1 MRVRTLNEEMISEIG
16 RAFGDYDY
24 GSEKSLADAFPSRD
38 AAAAYICGYVR
49 MALQSGMLYATSERG
64 EGFIAYKRPG
74 ERIGLRAGLLL
85 AGAAMRAMPLRSL
98 VRFIRSATGGDP
110 GLQKRMDREKKPYL
124 HVGLVC
130 VRKSFQGQGYMRRV
144 MDMAFA
150 EGDRLQLPVILE
162 TDAQSKCDKYLHL
175 GMELAGIR
183 DFGRYGKLYDLIR
196 YPAKP

>member
-24 GSEKSLADAFPSRD
+24 GSERSLADAFPSRD

-49 MALQSGMLYATSERG
+49 MALQSGMFYATSERG

-85 AGAAMRAMPLRSL
+85 AGAALRAMPLRSL
-98 VRFIRSATGGDP
+98 VYFIRSAAGGEP

-144 MDMAFA
+144 MDIAFA

-162 TDAQSKCDKYLHL
+162 TDAQSKCGKYLHL

-183 DFGRYGKLYDLIR
+183 DFGELGKMYDLIR